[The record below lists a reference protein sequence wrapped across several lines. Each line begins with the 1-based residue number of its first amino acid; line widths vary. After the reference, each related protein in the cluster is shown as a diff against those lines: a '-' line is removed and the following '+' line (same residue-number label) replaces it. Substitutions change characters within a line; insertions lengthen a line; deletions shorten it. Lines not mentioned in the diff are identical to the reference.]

1 VLQHLDA
8 ATLLLRALL
17 YVIENS
23 LGSGSALEIEA
34 KVKHFSSKTSSL
46 KSFRQPKKT
55 EKTTKNI

>member
-1 VLQHLDA
+1 LDA

-34 KVKHFSSKTSSL
+34 KVKHFSSK
-46 KSFRQPKKT
+46 PKILSAA
-55 EKTTKNI
+55 EKNRENN